1 MTGHEPDV
9 QTDVPV
15 VDAITPY
22 DEAHFAVY
30 VRILD
35 ASAAGASLEEIA
47 ANILGIDPKAEP
59 ERASRAAVN
68 HLRRAR
74 WMTTHGYRHLLEP

>member
-1 MTGHEPDV
+1 MASVEQRV
-9 QTDVPV
+9 VTDAPS

-22 DEAHFAVY
+22 DEAHFEIY

-35 ASAAGASLEEIA
+35 ATTAGASLGDIA
-47 ANILGIDPKAEP
+47 ATILGIDPRIEP
-59 ERASRAAVN
+59 ERAIKAARS

-74 WMTTHGYRHLLEP
+74 WMTTRGYRHLLRS

>member
-1 MTGHEPDV
+1 MTGQGPSTETEAPS
-9 QTDVPV
+9 

-22 DEAHFAVY
+22 DEAHFDIY

-35 ASAAGASLEEIA
+35 ASAAGASLDDIA
-47 ANILGIDPKAEP
+47 ATILGIDLRIEP
-59 ERASRAAVN
+59 ERAIKAARS

-74 WMTTHGYRHLLEP
+74 WMTTHGYRHLLRP

>member
-1 MTGHEPDV
+1 MTGQEQSTETEAPA
-9 QTDVPV
+9 

-22 DEAHFAVY
+22 DEAHFDIY

-35 ASAAGASLEEIA
+35 ASTAGASLDDIA
-47 ANILGIDPKAEP
+47 MTILGIDPRIEP
-59 ERASRAAVN
+59 ERAITAARS

-74 WMTTHGYRHLLEP
+74 WMTTHGYQHLLGP